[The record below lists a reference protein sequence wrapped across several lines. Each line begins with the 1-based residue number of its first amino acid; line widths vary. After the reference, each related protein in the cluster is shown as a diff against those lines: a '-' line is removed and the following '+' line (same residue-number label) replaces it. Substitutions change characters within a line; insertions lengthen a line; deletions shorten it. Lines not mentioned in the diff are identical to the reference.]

1 MIRAFVAVVLLG
13 TLIPEI
19 EKVEARLPKT
29 GLKPVKPAQVHIT
42 LKFLGDVKET
52 QVSPISIALSQVA
65 CRSFDARVK
74 GVGVFPGSRAPRVVW
89 LGAEGN
95 FEELH
100 AEVERLLEPLGFG
113 KDDRKFVPHATLAR
127 IKFLKKEDSL
137 RLGEALSDLS
147 GVDMGT
153 IRVGSISLKKS
164 TLTPGGPVY
173 ETLKDVKL
181 RDA

>member
-1 MIRAFVAVVLLG
+1 MIRAFVAVELPG
-13 TLIPEI
+13 TLKPRI
-19 EKVEARLPKT
+19 EQVEAQLPRA
-29 GLKPVKPAQVHIT
+29 GLKHVKPAQVHIT
-42 LKFLGDVKET
+42 LKFLGDVNEA
-52 QVSPISIALSQVA
+52 QVEAISRALSQVT

-74 GVGVFPGSRAPRVVW
+74 GVGVFPGMRAPRVVW

-95 FEELH
+95 FDELH
-100 AEVERLLEPLGFG
+100 AEVERVLTPLGFG

-137 RLGEALSDLS
+137 RLGEVLSSLAD
-147 GVDMGT
+147 VDMGT

-164 TLTPGGPVY
+164 TLMPDGPVY
-173 ETLKDVKL
+173 ETLNELKL